1 MIEIIDNLS
10 QVLVAMLGCIISGVF
25 YYKSRKQP
33 FFILTCFYGCFM
45 LAGLYWMLYTILV
58 TDAPPMFYVS
68 EIGWL
73 SSYLFCICSNTAFL
87 IRKSVLFAA
96 VECMLQ
102 QQSLFSSHCI
112 ISASEA

>member
-10 QVLVAMLGCIISGVF
+10 QVLVAMLGCIISGIF

-33 FFILTCFYGCFM
+33 FFILACFYGCFM

-96 VECMLQ
+96 AECMLQ
-102 QQSLFSSHCI
+102 QQSLFFSHCI

>member
-10 QVLVAMLGCIISGVF
+10 QVLVAMLGCTISGVF

-33 FFILTCFYGCFM
+33 FFVLTCFYGCFM

-68 EIGWL
+68 DIGCQVTF
-73 SSYLFCICSNTAFL
+73 FCICSNTAFL

-96 VECMLQ
+96 AECMLH
-102 QQSLFSSHCI
+102 QQSLFFSHCI
-112 ISASEA
+112 ILASEA

>member
-73 SSYLFCICSNTAFL
+73 SSYLFLYLLQYSISDKEERAFRCSRMYVA
-87 IRKSVLFAA
+87 AA
-96 VECMLQ
+96 VIV
-102 QQSLFSSHCI
+102 FSHCI